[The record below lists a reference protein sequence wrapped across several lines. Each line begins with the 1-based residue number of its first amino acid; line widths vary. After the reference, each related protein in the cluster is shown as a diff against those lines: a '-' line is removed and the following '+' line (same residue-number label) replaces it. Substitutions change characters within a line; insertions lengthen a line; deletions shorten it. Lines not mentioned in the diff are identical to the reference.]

1 MGSNSSPS
9 PPPEG
14 IKPRPRERRK
24 NTRFDMRFS
33 VLLRV
38 VGDSWMSSET
48 IELSATGASLV
59 TDRPFLLNT
68 PVEYVVTLPPELT
81 KAPVPSEF
89 DFSARSFAANELI
102 KTHATFGVVV
112 RNTSHRYLSPNE
124 SAVFDELEQS
134 RGLSVKR
141 AQVRTGSAV
150 EKFLSSSQHRRKVKG
165 QTRWVC
171 PGS

>member
-14 IKPRPRERRK
+14 IKLRPRERRK

-38 VGDSWMSSET
+38 AGDSWMLSET

-68 PVEYVVTLPPELT
+68 PVEYVVTLPPDLT
-81 KAPVPSEF
+81 KAPGPIRVRFHGEILRCERI
-89 DFSARSFAANELI
+89 DRE
-102 KTHATFGVVV
+102 HATFGVVV

-141 AQVRTGSAV
+141 AG
-150 EKFLSSSQHRRKVKG
+150 
-165 QTRWVC
+165 
-171 PGS
+171 